1 MRILLLTLIVPN
13 PPDSGPKVKT
23 HYLLRYL
30 AQHHEVTLVAF
41 VRSAAEQAAAR
52 ELEGLCQAVYT
63 VPIKRSRAR
72 DIGYLLASFF
82 TSRPFL
88 MLRDES
94 RAMRRLLRELLAREQ
109 FDLAHA
115 DQLNMAPFA
124 HATGLPVVLDEH
136 NAVWTIFQRLAE
148 QERGI
153 KRLLLELEW
162 RRLKRYEG
170 RVCRASAAVMT
181 VSEEDRVALEAAG
194 APQHMPIIPIAVE
207 VAGIQPVQRQ
217 PNAQGM
223 LSMATMYWPPNIDGV
238 LWFAREVLPLIRR
251 AEPDAPFYI
260 IGARP
265 PAEVRALT
273 LDASVEVTGYVDDPT
288 PYLESS
294 ALMVVPLR
302 AGGGMRVKI
311 LEALA
316 RGIPVVSTTIGAEG
330 IDVTPGAH
338 LLIADEP
345 ADFAAAVVRLLRNR
359 TFADQLAA
367 NGRRH
372 VMARYDWR
380 AVCPA
385 IEPVYRQALA
395 AAQPDRSA
403 EALNA

>member
-1 MRILLLTLIVPN
+1 MRILLLTLVVPN
-13 PPDSGPKVKT
+13 PPDSGPKIKT
-23 HYLLRYL
+23 HYLLHYL
-30 AQHHEVTLVAF
+30 AERHEVTLVSF
-41 VRSAAEQAAAR
+41 VRSAAEAAAAR
-52 ELEGLCQAVYT
+52 ELAGLCRAVYT
-63 VPIKRSRAR
+63 VPITRSRGR

-82 TSRPFL
+82 STRPFL

-94 RAMRRLLRELLAREQ
+94 QAMRRLLRELLTREQ

-124 HATGLPVVLDEH
+124 RATGLPVVLDEH
-136 NAVWTIFQRLAE
+136 NAVWMIFQRMAA
-148 QERGI
+148 QTHGI

-181 VSEEDRVALEAAG
+181 VSAEDRAALKAAG
-194 APQHMPIIPIAVE
+194 APPNLPIIPIAVE
-207 VAGIQPVQRQ
+207 VADIQPVQRH

-251 AEPDAPFYI
+251 DEPDAPFYI
-260 IGARP
+260 VGARP

-273 LDASVEVTGYVDDPT
+273 IDATIEVTGYVDDPR
-288 PYLESS
+288 PYLKSS
-294 ALMVVPLR
+294 ALMLVPLR

-316 RGIPVVSTTIGAEG
+316 RGIPVVSTSIGAEG
-330 IDVTPGAH
+330 IDVTHGEH
-338 LLIADEP
+338 MLIADEP
-345 ADFAAAVVRLLRNR
+345 ADFAAAVVQLLRDR
-359 TFADQLAA
+359 AFADQLAS

-372 VMARYDWR
+372 AIARYDWR

-385 IEPVYRQALA
+385 IEPVYQSALTATGRGHPALA
-395 AAQPDRSA
+395 K
-403 EALNA
+403 